1 MKRTL
6 FLTIALASCF
16 SAVDA
21 ATYTDLTKSWCDE
34 TNNVIYDGQG
44 YFAVK
49 SAANTSIDLTINLAS
64 LTSYVNS
71 NDYKTGGYMLLWD
84 DDVED
89 YGLADNADTSVDN
102 GSRIPYLSGYWN
114 GASWNADTKNISYET
129 LSQYAVDGSVTLKIT
144 NVSQKDSTGV
154 TVKVTGTDGNDVQ
167 LYQATDL
174 LTVNNTVTNGY
185 YVNLNYITSVTLH
198 TESTLDT
205 DTYVP
210 PPDYSEPF
218 ESQRTDGTS
227 IGRVTFLGDSITHG
241 VNDQSYRW
249 QFFKTLTDN
258 GIENEIVG
266 PREGYCD
273 TPTHTEDAGSS
284 YGGAEFANV
293 HLAQASGRT
302 HNIISGSTSTTVN
315 GTSYSGGE
323 NYGGHS
329 TASTGAAYDSNTW
342 FCMMGTNDM
351 LSDSGTSTADYC
363 NKMAKMLGGTVSYSE
378 SSGYTWVK
386 DESNW
391 GTMGTIVKDVH
402 GEGDTFYMLSIT
414 PWGHHANSNAES
426 YHFGAQEFNRN
437 LALWVN
443 EYKNATGK
451 NVVYVDVTRGMVDKT
466 NSVSFY
472 GHDAFFNNPGT
483 DGLHPN
489 DQGSLIMAGNLAQA
503 MGIGGRTAGLERVSA
518 AGWESAAVGEL
529 SAGAVVLHGENAFTM
544 EGGYTVDF
552 SAVFGNG
559 STDGWLAAE
568 NALSISIGDGTN
580 SGTLNLSEGYI
591 MWGSD
596 VLFCQDN
603 SASGL
608 DALRVVWHNGN
619 ETDNVLKGYYVWLGD
634 MLIGQGL
641 SATAGEGLNGILL
654 SATGASGTLT
664 GLSWTDTA
672 YAPTTLGMVS
682 AENAYITKQDV
693 AAVSGLVSNTY
704 TVLPNMPTGGHDNAA
719 AAVSSNV
726 SYAGITGQ
734 DVSASSH
741 LVTTSPS
748 SDSSFVITSTA
759 GWIGLTNSNPTGA
772 VNAQLSG
779 TAVNAI
785 FGVMNN
791 GNAGELTLEIAE
803 SAVIEGTGM
812 KYSPSTDVAIAG
824 SYAASGQHA
833 KAASFNVYVNGGTV
847 NGNIIGGAA
856 SGNATITQVNLNIN
870 SGTVTGSLYGGS
882 MGAPST
888 VGSANIRVSGGT
900 ISGDIVAG
908 GLTGGTVGSAEVT
921 ISGGII
927 KGDISKGAAASS
939 VVTIDG
945 NKAFI
950 GGNIEADNVTLKN
963 VSSSGYADGFD
974 RYAGTIS
981 APVVVLDNVKNNI
994 LATLEGLESLSA
1006 VNASMAEITAGD
1018 EMELQSLELGGGSSL
1033 GLFRSADHTV
1043 STETETTLTVI
1054 DSLQVSGA
1062 GAMLNANLVMAEG
1075 SLLNLSGN
1083 CLQLGSSLT
1092 LGGVA
1097 LDDATVN
1104 LVESLT
1110 VGSSLTLFTGVDELI
1125 IGSES
1130 WTGAMSTAASAAF
1143 SNAELIGY
1151 RLVYEG
1157 SASGKVSITTA
1168 AVPEPTAVTL
1178 SLLALAA
1185 LAARRRRSV
1194 R

>member
-84 DDVED
+84 DDAVD

-114 GASWNADTKNISYET
+114 GESWNADTKNISYET

-144 NVSQKDSTGV
+144 NVSQKYSTGV

-167 LYQATDL
+167 LYQATEL
-174 LTVNNTVTNGY
+174 LTEHNTVTNGY

-241 VNDQSYRW
+241 VDDQTYRW
-249 QFFKTLTDN
+249 QLFKTLTDN

-266 PREGYCD
+266 PREGYYN

-315 GTSYSGGE
+315 GTSYSSGV

-351 LSDSGTSTADYC
+351 LSDGGASTADYC
-363 NKMAKMLGGTVSYSE
+363 SKMAKMLGGTVSYSE
-378 SSGYTWVK
+378 SGGYTWVK

-414 PWGHHANSNAES
+414 PWGSHANSNAES

-654 SATGASGTLT
+654 RATGASGTLT

-682 AENAYITKQDV
+682 AENAYITKQDA
-693 AAVSGLVSNTY
+693 AAVSGFVAYGNGVDFSTATQTAATAGQILVTDSTASDDRLYNLTSGDGWTGLTNCGHSGDISVQVTGTTTY
-704 TVLPNMPTGGHDNAA
+704 TVFGSMNGAD
-719 AAVSSNV
+719 
-726 SYAGITGQ
+726 AGKL
-734 DVSASSH
+734 
-741 LVTTSPS
+741 LVQVAEGATVGNGEY
-748 SDSSFVITSTA
+748 DKVTA
-759 GWIGLTNSNPTGA
+759 
-772 VNAQLSG
+772 
-779 TAVNAI
+779 
-785 FGVMNN
+785 
-791 GNAGELTLEIAE
+791 
-803 SAVIEGTGM
+803 
-812 KYSPSTDVAIAG
+812 AIAG
-824 SYAASGQHA
+824 SYGGGSAEQFG
-833 KAASFNVYVNGGTV
+833 VCVNGGTV
-847 NGNIIGGAA
+847 SGDIVGGSIYGIGRIGCAVI
-856 SGNATITQVNLNIN
+856 SVN
-870 SGTVTGSLYGGS
+870 SGTVEGQIVAGSKIGNT
-882 MGAPST
+882 AAA
-888 VGSANIRVSGGT
+888 VGSAVVTVTGGT
-900 ISGDIVAG
+900 IK
-908 GLTGGTVGSAEVT
+908 
-921 ISGGII
+921 GGIA
-927 KGDISKGAAASS
+927 KGNAEYASVSIVGNGA
-939 VVTIDG
+939 
-945 NKAFI
+945 NI
-950 GGNIEADNVTLKN
+950 GGNIEADKVTLRN
-963 VSSSGYADGFD
+963 VSADSTEGGFD
-974 RYAGTIS
+974 AYSGTIKAS
-981 APVVVLDNVKNNI
+981 VVVLDNVQNNI
-994 LATLEGLESLSA
+994 QATLEELESIA
-1006 VNASMAEITAGD
+1006 AINRTNAELTAG
-1018 EMELQSLELGGGSSL
+1018 ETLALNSLALEGDTTL
-1033 GLFRSADHTV
+1033 GLFKTADDHTV
-1043 STETETTLTVI
+1043 SSASETTVTISGILSVGG
-1054 DSLQVSGA
+1054 SGA
-1062 GAMLNANLVMAEG
+1062 TLNANLVMASG
-1075 SLLNLSGN
+1075 SMLELAGN
-1083 CLQLGSSLT
+1083 SLQLGSSLT
-1092 LGGVA
+1092 LGGVL
-1097 LDDATVN
+1097 LDEVTSQN
-1104 LVESLT
+1104 ILSLEA
-1110 VGSSLTLFTGVDELI
+1110 GSSLTLFTGVDELVLNDV
-1125 IGSES
+1125 SYTHELENS
-1130 WTGAMSTAASAAF
+1130 ASVAF
-1143 SNAELIGY
+1143 SNTELANGRY
-1151 RLVYEG
+1151 RLVYTG
-1157 SASGKVSITTA
+1157 SADGVVSVM
-1168 AVPEPTAVTL
+1168 AVPEPTTATL
-1178 SLLALAA
+1178 SLLALTA
-1185 LAARRRRSV
+1185 LAARRRRSA

>member
-6 FLTIALASCF
+6 FLTMALAACF
-16 SAVDA
+16 HSAQA
-21 ATYTDLTKSWCDE
+21 GTYTNLKESWCDE
-34 TNNVIYDGQG
+34 VNNVIYNGQG
-44 YFAVK
+44 YFAVQ
-49 SAANTSIDLTINLAS
+49 SAANTSLELTLNLDS
-64 LTSYVNS
+64 LYSYVNS
-71 NDYKTGGYMLLWD
+71 NDYSGSSYMLLW
-84 DDVED
+84 ENSIQN
-89 YGLADNADTSVDN
+89 YGLGDNANTADAA
-102 GSRIPYLSGYWN
+102 GSRTPYLSGWTS
-114 GASWNADTKNISYET
+114 AAWNAASNNVTYSTLQSY
-129 LSQYAVDGSVTLKIT
+129 A
-144 NVSQKDSTGV
+144 DSTGNVVLSITNHMTNGV
-154 TVKVTGTDGNDVQ
+154 TVTAKDAQGTAQTLYSANGLKYSSMTGVS
-167 LYQATDL
+167 
-174 LTVNNTVTNGY
+174 GY
-185 YVNLNYITSVTLH
+185 YVNLNYVTAVTLN
-198 TESTLDT
+198 TASTLDT
-205 DTYVP
+205 DSYVP
-210 PPDYSEPF
+210 PKDYRVPF

-266 PREGYCD
+266 PREGYYS
-273 TPTHTEDAGSS
+273 TPNHTEDAGSN

-302 HNIISGSTSTTVN
+302 HNIISGSNAGMTGV
-315 GTSYSGGE
+315 

-351 LSDSGTSTADYC
+351 LSDGGASTADYC

-378 SSGYTWVK
+378 STGYTWVK

-402 GEGDTFYMLSIT
+402 GEGDTFYMLSVT
-414 PWGHHANSNAES
+414 PWVLHANSNTES
-426 YHFGAQEFNRN
+426 SHFGVQEFNRN

-443 EYKNATGK
+443 EFKTATGK

-466 NSVSFY
+466 NSISFY
-472 GHDAFFNNPGT
+472 GHDAFFNNPGS

-503 MGIGGRTAGLERVSA
+503 MGIGGRTAGLERASV
-518 AGWESAAVGEL
+518 AGWESATVGEL
-529 SAGAVVLHGENAFTM
+529 AAGAVALYGENAFTM

-559 STDGWLAAE
+559 ATDGWLAAE

-591 MWGSD
+591 MWGDD

-603 SASGL
+603 SEVGP

-619 ETDNVLKGYYVWLGD
+619 DADNVLKGYYVWLGD

-641 SATAGEGLNGILL
+641 SATGGQGLNGILF
-654 SATGASGTLT
+654 SATGADGCITNLT
-664 GLSWTDTA
+664 WADDS
-672 YAPTTLGMVS
+672 YAPTTLGKYS
-682 AENAYITKQDV
+682 AENVYITTQDT
-693 AAVSGLVSNTY
+693 AAVSGLVANTY

-726 SYAGITGQ
+726 SYIGITGQ
-734 DVSASSH
+734 AVAASSH

-759 GWIGLTNSNPTGA
+759 GWIGLTNSKPTGA
-772 VNAQLSG
+772 VNAQLTG

-791 GNAGELTLEIAE
+791 GDAGDLTLEIAE
-803 SAVIEGTGM
+803 GAVIEGTGK

-824 SYAASGQHA
+824 SYAASNQHA
-833 KAASFNVYVNGGTV
+833 KAASFNVFVNGGTV

-870 SGTVTGSLYGGS
+870 SGTVNGSVYGGS

-888 VGSANIRVSGGT
+888 VGVANIRVSGGT

-908 GLTGGTVGSAEVT
+908 GLTGGTVSNAEVT

-927 KGDISKGAAASS
+927 KGGITKGEAASS
-939 VVTIDG
+939 CVTIDG
-945 NKAFI
+945 NKASI
-950 GGNIEADNVTLKN
+950 GGNIEADKVTLKN

-981 APVVVLDNVKNNI
+981 AKVVVLDNVQNNI
-994 LATLEGLESLSA
+994 QATLEELKSIA
-1006 VNASMAEITAGD
+1006 AINRTNAELTAGETLALD
-1018 EMELQSLELGGGSSL
+1018 SMELDGNTSL
-1033 GLFRSADHTV
+1033 GLFKAADDHTV
-1043 STETETTLTVI
+1043 SSASETTVTI
-1054 DSLQVSGA
+1054 SGVLSVGGSDA
-1062 GAMLNANLVMAEG
+1062 TLNANLVMASG
-1075 SLLNLSGN
+1075 SVLELAGN
-1083 CLQLGSSLT
+1083 SLQLGSSLT
-1092 LGGVA
+1092 LGGVL
-1097 LDDATVN
+1097 LDDVTVQN
-1104 LVESLT
+1104 ILSLET
-1110 VGSSLTLFTGVDELI
+1110 GAAITLFSGVDELI
-1125 IGSES
+1125 LDEVSYTRELQTSASE
-1130 WTGAMSTAASAAF
+1130 AF
-1143 SNAELIGY
+1143 GNAELTNGRY
-1151 RLVYEG
+1151 RLVY
-1157 SASGKVSITTA
+1157 SGAADGEVSVM
-1168 AVPEPTAVTL
+1168 AVPEPTTVTL
-1178 SLLALAA
+1178 SLLALTA
-1185 LAARRRRSV
+1185 LAARRRR
-1194 R
+1194 RAR